1 MKFVAVVVA
10 CSACEGETVKVQKNL
25 PAFGTQE
32 ITGERLVATTGFS
45 SVNERTKRTKMNVS
59 IDNSKPQAEIIT
71 KDFM

>member
-1 MKFVAVVVA
+1 MKFAAAVIA
-10 CSACEGETVKVQKNL
+10 CGACEADSIKVQKNL